1 MKLKKAFQTYGV
13 IRIEDLSKIDFSQVG
28 ESSLDTIRKNVLD
41 PPTQFLLKWDT
52 EPTFIADGTVIP
64 DGLYTHEECLELM
77 NTETW
82 SLPEPEFG
90 EN

>member
-52 EPTFIADGTVIP
+52 EPTFIANGTVIP

-82 SLPEPEFG
+82 SLPEPEFE